1 MRGQKKELLV
11 SNESKKKDVLL
22 WDLTQKEYL
31 SMTIQQSSMEV
42 VWEISMFTA
51 EN

>member
-1 MRGQKKELLV
+1 MRGQKKGLLV

-22 WDLTQKEYL
+22 CDLTQKEYL

-42 VWEISMFTA
+42 V
-51 EN
+51 